1 MDTFEKLSTIQKVN
15 FTISENVSY
24 LRRTYRV
31 LDLSMFDY
39 IGSYIVIF
47 LLLKIFKV
55 PYNPKYYYA
64 MLPVAVVAHIATGQQ
79 TTFTNAVTSPEI
91 NSSKIWLIIVIFLT
105 IYYHLYYTS
114 SV

>member
-1 MDTFEKLSTIQKVN
+1 MDSFEKLTTLQKIN
-15 FTISENVSY
+15 FKISEYVDY

-47 LLLKIFKV
+47 IILTVFNI
-55 PYNPKYYYA
+55 PYNPKYYTV
-64 MLPVAVVAHIATGQQ
+64 MLPVAVVAHIATGQK
-79 TTFTNAVTSPEI
+79 TTFTKNITNSEI

-105 IYYHLYYTS
+105 IYYHLYYK
-114 SV
+114 V